1 MLYKIGASIISI
13 TIDIDNLQTK
23 NRSQYNRNKM
33 NGNYLREKEEDIIIH
48 IDRIVVNDF
57 IFANIR
63 R

>member
-23 NRSQYNRNKM
+23 NRSQYNSNKM
-33 NGNYLREKEEDIIIH
+33 NENYLREKEEDIIIH

>member
-23 NRSQYNRNKM
+23 NSSQYNSNKM
-33 NGNYLREKEEDIIIH
+33 NENYLREKEEDIIIH

>member
-13 TIDIDNLQTK
+13 TIDIDNLQTE
-23 NRSQYNRNKM
+23 NRSQYNSNKM

>member
-13 TIDIDNLQTK
+13 TIDIDNLQIE
-23 NRSQYNRNKM
+23 NRSQYHSNKM

>member
-23 NRSQYNRNKM
+23 NRSQYNSNKM

>member
-23 NRSQYNRNKM
+23 NRSQYNSNKM
-33 NGNYLREKEEDIIIH
+33 NENYLREKEEDINIH

>member
-13 TIDIDNLQTK
+13 TIDINNLQTK
-23 NRSQYNRNKM
+23 NRSQYNSNKM
-33 NGNYLREKEEDIIIH
+33 NKNYLREKEEDIIIH